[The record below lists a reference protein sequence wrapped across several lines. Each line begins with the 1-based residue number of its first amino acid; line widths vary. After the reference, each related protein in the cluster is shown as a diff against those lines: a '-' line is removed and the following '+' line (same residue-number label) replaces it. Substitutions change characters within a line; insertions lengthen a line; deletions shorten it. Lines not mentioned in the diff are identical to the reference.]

1 MGGHCPV
8 HRPPDKKITPRAGQF
23 GLETLSNWMDNSSPF
38 FYVKN
43 MRPLFLAILLLF
55 SGTQQGTELV
65 DSCEMAKQNFDS
77 CNDRA
82 RATFSGFGCNSA
94 CDFVTSLASCLDDL
108 SSSCPEMEEVLL
120 KKTKK
125 LMVRMG
131 AANPNWDETTCPG
144 ALDLKKKHPSL
155 DCSEADKEFT
165 KCHAEAYN
173 TYQTQLSHGGDGRP
187 DFLERKTCNWIT
199 ETFQTCHDNI
209 VATRCKTHYDLN
221 AMGYSEVDGGLHSIL
236 TNLAATQPDWDS
248 SLCPTA
254 SAHLVRWEEG
264 REAREERA
272 NMTMAA
278 SSSFSLGFC
287 KLMC

>member
-1 MGGHCPV
+1 
-8 HRPPDKKITPRAGQF
+8 
-23 GLETLSNWMDNSSPF
+23 
-38 FYVKN
+38 
-43 MRPLFLAILLLF
+43 MRPLFLAVLLLF
-55 SGTQQGTELV
+55 SGTQGTELV

-108 SSSCPEMEEVLL
+108 TSSCPEMEEVLL

-125 LMVRMG
+125 LIVRME

-165 KCHAEAYN
+165 QCHAEAYN
-173 TYQTQLSHGGDGRP
+173 TYQTQLSRGGDGRP

-221 AMGYSEVDGGLHSIL
+221 AMVDGGLHSIL